1 MSAPEDVTVSPDG
14 IRLGQLLK
22 LVGAV
27 DTGGEVKG
35 LLESGEVTV
44 NGRVTVQRGA
54 QLGAGDVV
62 AVHGRSWRLA

>member
-35 LLESGEVTV
+35 LLESGDVTV

-62 AVHGRSWRLA
+62 AVPGRSWRLA

>member
-35 LLESGEVTV
+35 LLESGQVTV

-54 QLGAGDVV
+54 QLGTGDVV
-62 AVHGRSWRLA
+62 AVPGRSWRLV

>member
-1 MSAPEDVTVSPDG
+1 MSAPIDVPIRDET

-35 LLESGEVTV
+35 LLESGDVTV
-44 NGRVTVQRGA
+44 NGRVCVQRGA

-62 AVHGRSWRLA
+62 AVPGRSWRLA